1 MKGKVALVTGGSAGI
16 GAASAVA
23 FAREGAKVVIA
34 SRSKSKAD
42 QALQRIRKAGGDAT
56 WVEADTTDAK
66 QVERLVRNTLQQH
79 GRLDYAFNN
88 AGSGGAGG
96 LTADITEEGWNK
108 TINGYLTSVWLCMKY
123 EIRAMLKA
131 GTGCI
136 VNNSSVDG
144 LRGYPFPAGA
154 AYSAA
159 KHGVIGLT
167 KSAAREYVS
176 KGIRINAVCPGW
188 VETAPVKNW
197 IKRTPDIGEK
207 ILLQEPIGR
216 LGTPEEIADAVLRLC
231 SDKASF
237 VVGSTLVVDGGYLA

>member
-1 MKGKVALVTGGSAGI
+1 VKHKVALVTGGSSGI
-16 GAASAVA
+16 GAATAAA
-23 FAREGAKVVIA
+23 FAREGAKVVVA
-34 SRSKSKAD
+34 SRNKGKAE
-42 QALQRIRKAGGDAT
+42 QLLQRIRKAGGEVA
-56 WVEADTTDAK
+56 WIEADVCDSR
-66 QVERLVRNTLQQH
+66 QVERLVQKTLDQY

-88 AGSGGAGG
+88 AGSGGAAG
-96 LTADITEEGWNK
+96 LTAEITEEAWTK

-131 GTGCI
+131 GAGCI

-144 LRGYPFPAGA
+144 LRGYPFPAGS

-167 KSAAREYVS
+167 KSAAREYIS
-176 KGIRINAVCPGW
+176 KGVRINAVCPGW
-188 VETAPVKNW
+188 IETPPVRNW
-197 IKRTPDIGEK
+197 MKRAPDIGEK

-216 LGTPEEIADAVLRLC
+216 LGAPEEIADAVLWLC

-237 VVGSTLVVDGGYLA
+237 VVGATLAVDCGYLA

>member
-1 MKGKVALVTGGSAGI
+1 MNNKVALITGGSAGI
-16 GAASAVA
+16 GAATAAA

-34 SRSKSKAD
+34 SRRKSKA
-42 QALQRIRKAGGDAT
+42 QQTLQKIRKAGGDVI
-56 WVEADTTDAK
+56 WIEADVCDSK
-66 QVERLVRNTLQQH
+66 QVEQLVQQTVRQY

-96 LTADITEEGWNK
+96 LTAEITEDSWNK

-131 GTGCI
+131 GAGCI

-144 LRGYPFPAGA
+144 LRGYPFPVGSS
-154 AYSAA
+154 YSAA

-167 KSAAREYVS
+167 KSAAREYIS
-176 KGIRINAVCPGW
+176 KGIRINAICPGW
-188 VETAPVKNW
+188 IETAPVRNW
-197 IKRTPDIGEK
+197 MKRIPDIGEK
-207 ILLQEPIGR
+207 ILQQEPIGR
-216 LGTPEEIADAVLRLC
+216 LGTPGEIAAAVLWLC

-237 VVGSTLVVDGGYLA
+237 VVGATIAVDGGYLA

>member
-1 MKGKVALVTGGSAGI
+1 MNNKVALITGGSAGI
-16 GAASAVA
+16 GAATAAA

-34 SRSKSKAD
+34 SRSKSKAE
-42 QALQRIRKAGGDAT
+42 QTLQKICKAGGDVI
-56 WVEADTTDAK
+56 WIEADVCDSK
-66 QVERLVRNTLQQH
+66 QVEQLVQQTLDQY

-96 LTADITEEGWNK
+96 LTAEITEDSWNK

-131 GTGCI
+131 GAGCI

-144 LRGYPFPAGA
+144 LRGYPFPVGSS
-154 AYSAA
+154 YSAA

-167 KSAAREYVS
+167 KSAAREYIS
-176 KGIRINAVCPGW
+176 KGIRINAICPGW
-188 VETAPVKNW
+188 IETAPVRNW
-197 IKRTPDIGEK
+197 IKRIPDIGEK
-207 ILLQEPIGR
+207 ILQQEPIGR
-216 LGTPEEIADAVLRLC
+216 LGTPGEVAAAVLWLC

-237 VVGSTLVVDGGYLA
+237 VVGATIAVDGGYLA

>member
-1 MKGKVALVTGGSAGI
+1 MNNKVALITGGSAGI
-16 GAASAVA
+16 GAATAAA

-34 SRSKSKAD
+34 SRRKSKA
-42 QALQRIRKAGGDAT
+42 QQTLQKIRKAGGDVI
-56 WVEADTTDAK
+56 WIEADVCDSK
-66 QVERLVRNTLQQH
+66 QVEQLVQQTLRQY

-96 LTADITEEGWNK
+96 LTAEITEDSWNK

-131 GTGCI
+131 GAGCI

-144 LRGYPFPAGA
+144 LRGYPFPVGSS
-154 AYSAA
+154 YSAA

-167 KSAAREYVS
+167 KSAAREYIS
-176 KGIRINAVCPGW
+176 KGIRINAICPGW
-188 VETAPVKNW
+188 IETAPVRNW
-197 IKRTPDIGEK
+197 MKRIPDIGEK
-207 ILLQEPIGR
+207 ILQQEPIGR
-216 LGTPEEIADAVLRLC
+216 LGTPGEIAAAVLWLC

-237 VVGSTLVVDGGYLA
+237 VVGATIAVDGGYLA